1 MEANMTFQELVKEIQ
16 QLSID
21 ERKALLNILSESID
35 EPKRYSIL
43 EFEGIAQGLLNGVD
57 AQDYVN
63 GMRNE
68 WDERER
74 NFRK

>member
-1 MEANMTFQELVKEIQ
+1 MTLQELVKEIQ

-21 ERKALLNILSESID
+21 ERKILINIISDSID
-35 EPKRYSIL
+35 DTKKYSIL

-63 GMRNE
+63 GLRDE

-74 NFRK
+74 NFRN

>member
-1 MEANMTFQELVKEIQ
+1 MTLQELVKEIQ

-21 ERKALLNILSESID
+21 ERKILINIISGSID
-35 EPKRYSIL
+35 DTKRYSIL

-63 GMRNE
+63 GLRDE

>member
-1 MEANMTFQELVKEIQ
+1 MTLQELVNEIQ
-16 QLSID
+16 QLSMD
-21 ERKALLNILSESID
+21 ERKTLINILADSID
-35 EPKRYSIL
+35 EPKQYSIL
-43 EFEGIAQGLLNGVD
+43 EFQGIGHQLLNGVD

-63 GMRNE
+63 RLRDE

>member
-1 MEANMTFQELVKEIQ
+1 MTLQELVKEIQ

-21 ERKALLNILSESID
+21 ERKILINIISDSID
-35 EPKRYSIL
+35 DTKRYSIL

-63 GMRNE
+63 GLRDE